1 MSFGGV
7 SNLRENIKI
16 FIISEN
22 IIGTMAGVTIAIAAG
37 NMIQSFV
44 KEIIFPS
51 IYYFLKYK
59 KLGDFSPIDAA
70 HISKF
75 GKEFITFTFV
85 VIITFIFIKYILEL
99 FLNMRGDVKQ
109 KRSST
114 MSNNRGIYNN

>member
-1 MSFGGV
+1 MSFGV
-7 SNLRENIKI
+7 SNLQENLKQ
-16 FIISEN
+16 FINSEN

-59 KLGDFSPIDAA
+59 KLGDFSPIDTA
-70 HISKF
+70 HISRF
-75 GKEFITFTFV
+75 GKEFITFIFV
-85 VIITFIFIKYILEL
+85 VIITFIFIKYVLEV

-109 KRSST
+109 KKSST